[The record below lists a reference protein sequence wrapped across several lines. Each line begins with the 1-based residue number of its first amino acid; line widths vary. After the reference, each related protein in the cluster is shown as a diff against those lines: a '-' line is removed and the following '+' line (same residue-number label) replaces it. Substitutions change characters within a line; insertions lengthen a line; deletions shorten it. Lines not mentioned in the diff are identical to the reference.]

1 MKLALI
7 LLLLAFAP
15 MTQAQTLWDNASV
28 GMSITELRHA
38 YPEAVEIIH
47 EPTRRG
53 GVSDY
58 WQVNNIDI
66 AGQPFTASFYFR
78 EHRLDS
84 VILQPVARDPAVL
97 STLVETLRDALT
109 QKYGVIASHQETYG
123 ELAHG
128 NAWFW
133 SKGGTTVSLEMISIS
148 KPISLQVRY
157 DAKAAQ
163 AAKQL

>member
-1 MKLALI
+1 MKPILI
-7 LLLLAFAP
+7 LLLLVFAP
-15 MTQAQTLWDNASV
+15 ITQAQTLWDNASV
-28 GMSITELRHA
+28 GMSVADLLHT

-58 WQVNNIDI
+58 WQLKNINI
-66 AGQPFTASFYFR
+66 ASQPFTASFYFR

-84 VILQPVARDPAVL
+84 VILQPVTRDPAVL
-97 STLVETLRDALT
+97 STLVETLRDALI
-109 QKYGVIASHQETYG
+109 QKYGAIASHQETHG
-123 ELAHG
+123 EYAHG

-133 SKGGTTVSLEMISIS
+133 SKEGTTVSLEMISIG
-148 KPISLQVRY
+148 KPMSLQVRY